1 MYFKI
6 DYDRISDIGSELVT
20 KTQELDALYSDIIE
34 IYCSISKN
42 WKSSDANVYYTEV
55 ATFLNER
62 EDELEAINIASTGLR
77 NVSSKYS
84 EQDNKFLNELIKN
97 EIREEV

>member
-6 DYDRISDIGSELVT
+6 DYDRVSDIGNSLVT

-34 IYCSISKN
+34 IYCEISKN
-42 WKSSDANVYYTEV
+42 WKSSDANVYYTDV

-62 EDELEAINIASTGLR
+62 EDELEMINIASSGLR
-77 NVSSKYS
+77 NISSKYS

-97 EIREEV
+97 EIKEEL